1 MKISVSSYSFS
12 QYIRA
17 GKLTQFDCIAKAKE
31 MGFDAI
37 EFAEIHTP
45 EGKEKLAYAAELK
58 AEAERVGIEIA
69 CYCIGADFLK
79 NENQV
84 EDLKKEIDVAAALGV
99 ERMRHDATS
108 GFADGQRGSKG
119 FDQALPILAD
129 GCRAV
134 TEYAQTKGIRTMV
147 ENHGFFC
154 QDSERVEKLVNAV
167 AHENFGALVDIGNFL
182 CADEDPA
189 VAVGRMA
196 PYAFH
201 VHAKDFH
208 VKNGNGV
215 VPPDGYFRSRGG
227 NALRGAIIGHGDVPV
242 LQCLRILDAHGYDGY
257 ITVEFEGMEEAK
269 KGVACGLRTLKYFDE
284 LL

>member
-1 MKISVSSYSFS
+1 MKYSVSSYSYS
-12 QYIRA
+12 QLRSSGAYTEIE
-17 GKLTQFDCIAKAKE
+17 LIALAKE

-45 EGKEKLAYAAELK
+45 EGKDKLAYAAELK

>member
-1 MKISVSSYSFS
+1 MKYSVSSYSYS
-12 QYIRA
+12 QLRSSGAYTEIE
-17 GKLTQFDCIAKAKE
+17 LIALAKE

>member
-1 MKISVSSYSFS
+1 MKYSVSSYSYS
-12 QYIRA
+12 QLRA
-17 GKLTQFDCIAKAKE
+17 NGAYTEIELIALAKE
-31 MGFDAI
+31 MGFDGI

-45 EGKEKLAYAAELK
+45 EGKDKLAYAAELK

-79 NENQV
+79 NKNQV

-99 ERMRHDATS
+99 KIMRHDATS
-108 GFADGQRGSKG
+108 GFADGERGSKG
-119 FDQALPILAD
+119 FDQALPVLAD

-134 TEYAQTKGIRTMV
+134 TEYAQSKGIRTMV

-215 VPPDGYFRSRGG
+215 VPPDGFFRSRGG

-242 LQCLRILDAHGYDGY
+242 LQCLRILDAHGYDEY
-257 ITVEFEGMEEAK
+257 ITVEFEGMEDAK
-269 KGVACGLRTLKYFDE
+269 KGVACGLRTLKYFDD